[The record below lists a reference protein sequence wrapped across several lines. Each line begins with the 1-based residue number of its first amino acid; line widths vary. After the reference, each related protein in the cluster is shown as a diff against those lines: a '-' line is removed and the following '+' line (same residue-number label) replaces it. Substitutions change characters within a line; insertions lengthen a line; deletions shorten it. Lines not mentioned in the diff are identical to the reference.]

1 MLKNIDPVLSADLLW
16 VLASMGHGDD
26 IVLVDAN
33 HPSERIARAC
43 VSGRLIHL
51 PGLSMARVAR
61 AILSVL
67 PIDDFVPDP
76 VRRMEVV
83 GDPAAW
89 PEVQREVANELEA
102 SGNGELRLA
111 GIERFAFYTAAQAS
125 FAVVQVG
132 DPRPY
137 GCFLFRKGVIAGP
150 VPTLP

>member
-26 IVLVDAN
+26 IALVDAN

-61 AILSVL
+61 AILSVWRM
-67 PIDDFVPDP
+67 DDFVPDR
-76 VRRMEVV
+76 VRRMEVG

-111 GIERFAFYTAAQAS
+111 GI
-125 FAVVQVG
+125 
-132 DPRPY
+132 
-137 GCFLFRKGVIAGP
+137 
-150 VPTLP
+150 